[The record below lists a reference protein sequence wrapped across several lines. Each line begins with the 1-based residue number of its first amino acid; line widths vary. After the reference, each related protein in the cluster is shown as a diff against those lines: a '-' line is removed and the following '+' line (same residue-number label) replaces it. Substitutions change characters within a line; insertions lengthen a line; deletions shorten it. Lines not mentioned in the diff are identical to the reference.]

1 VLVPTAD
8 PSLPERRRALLN
20 AARLV
25 MAETGHEGAALVH
38 PELAE
43 SLAQALSE
51 DMGRAIEQSTARVE
65 TLAELVDA
73 LVEAVID
80 RAIAWRDG
88 LGLANAAIERLA
100 DFEAWSA
107 TVAPWVGAIER
118 AVSDA
123 QQRGVVRDD
132 VDPAMVAL
140 VLRDTLDRMAKAAI
154 LFGRDGYR
162 ATAATLV
169 RASLRA

>member
-1 VLVPTAD
+1 VPTAD

-25 MAETGHEGAALVH
+25 VAESGNDGAALVH

-43 SLAQALSE
+43 SLAHALSE
-51 DMGRAIEQSTARVE
+51 DMGRAIEQSTAAVA
-65 TLAELVDA
+65 TLDELVDA

-80 RAIAWRDG
+80 RGSAWRDG

-100 DFEAWSA
+100 DFDAWSA
-107 TVAPWVGAIER
+107 TVAPWVRAIER
-118 AVSDA
+118 AVTDA
-123 QQRGVVRDD
+123 QRRGVVRDD
-132 VDPAMVAL
+132 LDPATVAL
-140 VLRDTLDRMAKAAI
+140 VLRDALDRMAKAAI

-162 ATAATLV
+162 DTAATLV